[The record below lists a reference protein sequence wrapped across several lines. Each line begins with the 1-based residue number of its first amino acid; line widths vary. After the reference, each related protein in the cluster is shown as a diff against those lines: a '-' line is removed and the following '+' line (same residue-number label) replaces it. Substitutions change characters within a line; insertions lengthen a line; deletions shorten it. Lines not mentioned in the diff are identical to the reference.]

1 MVVINLI
8 IIVAITN
15 EPEAIKNQ
23 LAQVGFFWA
32 KMRWRGWP
40 ISSDRAFKKAL
51 KVGKSGWSSPKT
63 PKKRF
68 YRSSENG

>member
-32 KMRWRGWP
+32 KMRWRG
-40 ISSDRAFKKAL
+40 
-51 KVGKSGWSSPKT
+51 
-63 PKKRF
+63 
-68 YRSSENG
+68 